1 MRRGDLSP
9 CLLSS
14 PFSVPSVLKRFASV
28 VQAKL
33 ARPLQ
38 IGQGSTTRP
47 PKQAA
52 FARHN
57 E

>member
-1 MRRGDLSP
+1 MRRADLSP
-9 CLLSS
+9 CLLFS
-14 PFSVPSVLKRFASV
+14 PFSVPSVLKRFAAV

-52 FARHN
+52 FARNN